1 LFNILFGG
9 FNILIIFILSFY
21 QKHIEMKKK
30 LHYSQDDVFI
40 LFVQHMQTQTYLIQK
55 LVEILEQ
62 LARNNSPRK
71 NTMDASELKRE
82 YNLSDST
89 IRRLRINGEI
99 IFQKKGGKYF
109 YDRRS
114 FENWINRRNNP

>member
-1 LFNILFGG
+1 
-9 FNILIIFILSFY
+9 
-21 QKHIEMKKK
+21 MKKK

-40 LFVQHMQTQTYLIQK
+40 LFVQHMQTQTYYTQK
-55 LVEILEQ
+55 LIEILEQ
-62 LARNNSPRK
+62 LARNNSPSK
-71 NTMDASELKRE
+71 NTMDASEVKRE